1 MAISRIVVALGGNA
15 LQQKGEASAID
26 QQRIAAET
34 AHQLVPLIAQGYQIV
49 IVHGNGPQVGDLLLH
64 EEAINTAEV
73 PTLPLDSC
81 VAMTQG
87 SIGYWLQQAI
97 NNELRLEGI
106 KRSVVTVVTQAV
118 VDIDDSAFTNHPS
131 KPVGPFYA
139 TESEARVAAKSRG
152 FIVKEDA
159 GRGWRRVVPSPIPKS
174 IVESPVIEALIKD
187 GFVVIAAGG
196 GGVPV
201 IETKQGLRGIE
212 AVIDKDMSAAV
223 LADIVNAEQLLI
235 LTSVDAVTVHFRTPE
250 EEPLR
255 NISCEDMRKYCDAG
269 EFAAGSMLPKV
280 LASLNFVEKQRGSRK
295 AIITSLETVQAALD
309 GNSGTII
316 S

>member
-1 MAISRIVVALGGNA
+1 MAISRIVIALGGNA

-34 AHQLVPLIAQGYQIV
+34 ARQLVPLIIQGYQII

-97 NNELRLEGI
+97 NNELISEGI
-106 KRSVVTVVTQAV
+106 ARSVATVVTQAV
-118 VDIDDSAFTNHPS
+118 VDVNDPAFADPS
-131 KPVGPFYA
+131 KPIGPFYI
-139 TESEARVAAKSRG
+139 TESEARVAAESRG

-174 IVESPVIEALIKD
+174 IVESSVIETLIKD

-201 IETKQGLRGIE
+201 IETKQGLRGVE

-223 LADIVNAEQLLI
+223 LADTVSAEQLLI
-235 LTSVDAVTVHFRTPE
+235 LTSVDAVTIHFRTPE

-269 EFAAGSMLPKV
+269 EFTAGSMLPKV

-295 AIITSLETVQAALD
+295 AIIASLETIQAALD
-309 GNSGTII
+309 GNSGTMI

>member
-1 MAISRIVVALGGNA
+1 MTIGRIVIALGGNA
-15 LQQKGEASAID
+15 LQKKGEASAAD

-34 AHQLVPLIAQGYQIV
+34 ARQLVPLIAQGYQIV
-49 IVHGNGPQVGDLLLH
+49 IVHGNGPQVGDILLH
-64 EEAINTAEV
+64 EEAINTVEV

-97 NNELRLEGI
+97 NNELRSENI
-106 KRSVVTVVTQAV
+106 ARSVATVVTQVV
-118 VDIDDSAFTNHPS
+118 VDINDPALEDPS
-131 KPVGPFYA
+131 KPIGPFYA
-139 TESEARVAAKSRG
+139 TEPEARAAAKSRG

-174 IVESPVIEALIKD
+174 IVEKPIIETLIND
-187 GFVVIAAGG
+187 GFIVIAAGG

-201 IETKQGLRGIE
+201 IETDQGLRGVE

-223 LADIVNAEQLLI
+223 LADIVNADQLLI
-235 LTSVDAVTVHFRTPE
+235 LTSVDAVTIHFRTPE
-250 EEPLR
+250 EEPLHS
-255 NISCEDMRKYCDAG
+255 ISCEDMRKYCDAG
-269 EFAAGSMLPKV
+269 EFSAGSMLPKV
-280 LASLNFVEKQRGSRK
+280 LASIDFVEKQRGSRK
-295 AIITSLETVQAALD
+295 AIIASLETVQAALD
-309 GNSGTII
+309 GNSGTVI